1 MIRLSVI
8 GAIQYEVPAAEAAVE
23 AFGISS
29 GISQEITDPKIFATA
44 AWVMTIGS
52 VMPLVLVPFVLKKIQ
67 KGMNKVASKDSR
79 WSDLMSAAA
88 FIGLISAFIGR
99 ALAGSGDKFV
109 VGDGAGVMSVAAL
122 LSSMLFMFILEK
134 LSDKHNINW
143 LKPFAMPFSM
153 ILAMILV
160 MILAK
165 VLPSGIATFE
175 WRG

>member
-1 MIRLSVI
+1 
-8 GAIQYEVPAAEAAVE
+8 
-23 AFGISS
+23 
-29 GISQEITDPKIFATA
+29 
-44 AWVMTIGS
+44 
-52 VMPLVLVPFVLKKIQ
+52 
-67 KGMNKVASKDSR
+67 
-79 WSDLMSAAA
+79 
-88 FIGLISAFIGR
+88 
-99 ALAGSGDKFV
+99 
-109 VGDGAGVMSVAAL
+109 
-122 LSSMLFMFILEK
+122 MLFMFILEK

>member
-1 MIRLSVI
+1 
-8 GAIQYEVPAAEAAVE
+8 
-23 AFGISS
+23 
-29 GISQEITDPKIFATA
+29 
-44 AWVMTIGS
+44 MTIGS